1 MMELL
6 PGPTDGREQ
15 SLWRL
20 VRGPF
25 LLGCVVIAFCVVGLA
40 AWGGSAPLAGAA
52 IATGQVVVQ
61 SYRKTIQHL
70 EGGIVR
76 EIAVA
81 EGDVVHAG
89 QLLFR
94 FDDTKARTS
103 LDALQGRYFA
113 ARAQE
118 ARLIAERDEA
128 SEITFPEELLKAT
141 HPAAPEAMIGQ
152 NKIFAA
158 RRTWIEGQVAILN
171 QQISQLREEIAALQE
186 QVESEMRQTALISE
200 EMQGVNVLVN
210 KGLERKARL
219 LALQRSAEEIGA
231 RRSDHLGQI
240 ARAKQKIGES
250 ELQITDLQNK
260 RIEDIS
266 RDLRSTQDDLFDLKE
281 KVLAARDVL
290 DRTVVRAP
298 RDGVI
303 VNRRVHTV
311 GGVVNPG
318 DAVVEIVPQAD
329 ELIIEARVRMDD
341 IDQVRPGLPVQVRL
355 TAYKQRWTP
364 TVNGTVRTVS
374 ADRLQDTRSGDA
386 FFTARIGID
395 PASLKKLPNVEL
407 YPGMPADV
415 LIITQKRTALDYMLL
430 PITASLTHAF
440 REQ

>member
-1 MMELL
+1 VSVSFDTGE
-6 PGPTDGREQ
+6 GHQ

-25 LLGCVVIAFCVVGLA
+25 LLGCAVIGFCVVGLA

-52 IATGQVVVQ
+52 IATGQVVVE

-76 EIAVA
+76 EIKVA
-81 EGDVVHAG
+81 DGDTVQPGEV
-89 QLLFR
+89 LVRL
-94 FDDTKARTS
+94 DDTKARTTLDS
-103 LDALQGRYFA
+103 LRGRYFA
-113 ARAQE
+113 SRAQE

-128 SEITFPEELLKAT
+128 SEIGFPDELLQSKN
-141 HPAAPEAMIGQ
+141 PAAAEAMAGQ
-152 NKIFAA
+152 RKIFLS
-158 RRTWIEGQVAILN
+158 RRTWLAGQIAILK
-171 QQISQLREEIAALQE
+171 QQIAQLSEEISALQQ
-186 QVESEMRQTALISE
+186 QVESEIRQTGLIKE
-200 EMQGVNVLVN
+200 EMEGVDALVN

-219 LALQRSAEEIGA
+219 LALQRTAEEIGA

-240 ARAKQKIGES
+240 ARARQKIGEA

-260 RIEDIS
+260 QVDEIT

-281 KVLAARDVL
+281 KVVAARDVL
-290 DRTVVRAP
+290 ERTVVQAP
-298 RDGVI
+298 LGGVV
-303 VNRRVHTV
+303 VNLRVHTI

-318 DAVVEIVPQAD
+318 DALLEIVPQKE
-329 ELIIEARVRMDD
+329 ELIIEAHVRMDD

-364 TVNGTVRTVS
+364 TVEGTVRTVS
-374 ADRLQDTRSGDA
+374 ADRLQDSRSGDA
-386 FFTARIGID
+386 FFVARVGVD

-415 LIITQKRTALDYMLL
+415 LIITQPRTALDYMLL
-430 PITASLTHAF
+430 PITASLSHAF

>member
-1 MMELL
+1 MTALL
-6 PGPTDGREQ
+6 PGPAERPGD

-25 LLGCVVIAFCVVGLA
+25 LLGCGVIAFCVVGLT
-40 AWGGSAPLAGAA
+40 AWGGAAPLAGAA
-52 IATGQVVVQ
+52 VATGQVVVE

-76 EIAVA
+76 EIAVE
-81 EGDVVHAG
+81 EGDTVRAG

-94 FDDTKARTS
+94 LDDTKARTS

-128 SEITFPEELLKAT
+128 QEIAFPGELLEAT
-141 HPAAPEAMIGQ
+141 HPAAPEAMTGQ
-152 NKIFAA
+152 RKIFVA
-158 RRTWIEGQVAILN
+158 RRTWVAGQIAILR
-171 QQISQLREEIAALQE
+171 QQVSQLREEIAALQQ
-186 QVESEMRQTALISE
+186 QVESETRQASLIGE
-200 EMQGVNVLVN
+200 EMQGVEALVN
-210 KGLERKARL
+210 KGLERRPRL
-219 LALQRSAEEIGA
+219 LALQRTAEEIGA

-240 ARAKQKIGES
+240 ARAQQKIGEA

-260 RIEDIS
+260 RVDEVM
-266 RDLRSTQDDLFDLKE
+266 RDLRSTQEDLFDLQE
-281 KVLAARDVL
+281 KLLAARDVL

-303 VNRRVHTV
+303 VNRRVHTI
-311 GGVVNPG
+311 GGVVSPG
-318 DAVVEIVPQAD
+318 DPVVEIVPQAED
-329 ELIIEARVRMDD
+329 LIIEARVRMDD
-341 IDQVRPGLPVQVRL
+341 IDEVRPGLPVQVRL

-364 TVNGTVRTVS
+364 TVEGTVRTVS
-374 ADRLQDTRSGDA
+374 ADRLQDQRSGDG
-386 FFTARIGID
+386 FFVARISLD
-395 PASLKKLPNVEL
+395 PVSLAKLPNVQL

-415 LIITQKRTALDYMLL
+415 FIVTESRTALDYMLS
-430 PITASLTHAF
+430 PITASLSRAF

>member
-1 MMELL
+1 MSVSFDTGE
-6 PGPTDGREQ
+6 GHQ

-25 LLGCVVIAFCVVGLA
+25 LLGCAVIGFCVVGLA

-52 IATGQVVVQ
+52 IATGQVVVE

-76 EIAVA
+76 EIKVA
-81 EGDVVHAG
+81 DGDTVQPGEV
-89 QLLFR
+89 LVRL
-94 FDDTKARTS
+94 DDTKARTTLDS
-103 LDALQGRYFA
+103 LRGRYFA
-113 ARAQE
+113 SRAQE

-128 SEITFPEELLKAT
+128 SEIGFPDELLQSKN
-141 HPAAPEAMIGQ
+141 PAAAEAMAGQ
-152 NKIFAA
+152 RKIFLS
-158 RRTWIEGQVAILN
+158 RRTWLAGQIAILK
-171 QQISQLREEIAALQE
+171 QQIAQLSEEISALQQ
-186 QVESEMRQTALISE
+186 QVESEIRQTGLIKE
-200 EMQGVNVLVN
+200 EMEGVDALVN

-219 LALQRSAEEIGA
+219 LALQRTAEEIGA

-240 ARAKQKIGES
+240 ARARQKIGEA

-260 RIEDIS
+260 QVDEVT

-281 KVLAARDVL
+281 KVVAARDVL
-290 DRTVVRAP
+290 ERTVVQAP
-298 RDGVI
+298 LGGVV
-303 VNRRVHTV
+303 VNLRVHTI

-318 DAVVEIVPQAD
+318 DALLEIVPQKE
-329 ELIIEARVRMDD
+329 ELIIEAHVRMDD

-364 TVNGTVRTVS
+364 TVEGTVRTVS
-374 ADRLQDTRSGDA
+374 ADRLQDSRSGDA
-386 FFTARIGID
+386 FFVARVGVD

-415 LIITQKRTALDYMLL
+415 LIITQPRTALDYMLL
-430 PITASLTHAF
+430 PITASLSHAF